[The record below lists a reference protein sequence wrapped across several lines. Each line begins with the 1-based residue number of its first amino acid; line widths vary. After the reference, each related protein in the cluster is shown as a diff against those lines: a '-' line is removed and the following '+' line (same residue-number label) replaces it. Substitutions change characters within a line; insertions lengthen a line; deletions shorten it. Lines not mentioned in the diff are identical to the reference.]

1 MLEITFY
8 QAIGSAVSI
17 FSLGIAL
24 GYKIGSINK
33 DVTTVKTQCNK
44 SMRGKTLGIEI
55 EKIYINGKCKDV
67 NCMKLEKDNI
77 CSATDTKCM
86 FL

>member
-1 MLEITFY
+1 MVEITFY
-8 QAIGSAVSI
+8 QAVGSAIFI
-17 FSLGIAL
+17 FSLGVAL

-33 DVTTVKTQCNK
+33 TVTTVKTQCNK
-44 SMRGKTLGIEI
+44 SMRGSIGISI

-67 NCMKLEKDNI
+67 NCMKLEADKI
-77 CSATDTKCM
+77 CTATGVKCM